1 MRRHL
6 RGGGGPPSEM
16 GARCVTFSRWLEVK
30 GFTARGCRWGAGHPP
45 APRWTSTVRYSATS
59 NWSLAVAVRV
69 VAPVAPVL
77 ACQVTSQVDVA
88 WMGHLPAP
96 PVRSFRER
104 QWNLYPHGGC
114 AFQSYPVGGGVPV
127 PWHVNF
133 AGGPAANVSPAV
145 VGSPRD
151 QSTDDNT
158 AITVTLIPPAVTVL
172 VRGPGLS

>member
-1 MRRHL
+1 MCIRDR
-6 RGGGGPPSEM
+6 
-16 GARCVTFSRWLEVK
+16 
-30 GFTARGCRWGAGHPP
+30 
-45 APRWTSTVRYSATS
+45 RYSATS

-151 QSTDDNT
+151 QSTDENT

-172 VRGPGLS
+172 VRGPGLSTHSQVHRFTASFVLSGPAPIVGGGTSSSLYAC